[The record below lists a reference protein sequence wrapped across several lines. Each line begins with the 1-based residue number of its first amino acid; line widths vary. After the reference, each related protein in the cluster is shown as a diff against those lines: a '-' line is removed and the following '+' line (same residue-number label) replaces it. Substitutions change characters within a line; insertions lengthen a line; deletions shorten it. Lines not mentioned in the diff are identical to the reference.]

1 MANDWVGIAET
12 TIRDYIREVEVD
24 VMRNRKWLAMLQSRG
39 RVEFNHSGTD
49 MDWKVRYK
57 RAIPKGYADMDTV
70 TFPRRNRHKTASLG
84 WRGYN
89 LSESISKFDR
99 LKNKGVP
106 AIVKLMETKVDT
118 MLEDLEDFFGDQ
130 LYNDGNA
137 TGNEKLI
144 HGIESFMGAGA
155 VLANSP
161 VATPSDSYAGI
172 NTDLGS
178 YGGTWDLSGGTTTW
192 PTGKGTAEYDFY
204 SPLLVSYNN
213 AFWAASTDT
222 WPNTCEEALAYAII
236 KCKKNKGGLA
246 GGPIDMVLLND
257 ELYRQFAEK
266 VRGKERITIVQGG
279 GAGASTLTKL
289 GFGDVINY
297 EGAEVTYEYGVPV
310 ATGYGFN
317 IARMLLASM
326 QPTLFDTQGPI
337 ENEVDKTL
345 RWSIDFMGNLR
356 FHSPR
361 NFFKL
366 FNYG

>member
-1 MANDWVGIAET
+1 
-12 TIRDYIREVEVD
+12 
-24 VMRNRKWLAMLQSRG
+24 
-39 RVEFNHSGTD
+39 
-49 MDWKVRYK
+49 
-57 RAIPKGYADMDTV
+57 
-70 TFPRRNRHKTASLG
+70 
-84 WRGYN
+84 
-89 LSESISKFDR
+89 
-99 LKNKGVP
+99 
-106 AIVKLMETKVDT
+106 
-118 MLEDLEDFFGDQ
+118 
-130 LYNDGNA
+130 
-137 TGNEKLI
+137 
-144 HGIESFMGAGA
+144 
-155 VLANSP
+155 
-161 VATPSDSYAGI
+161 
-172 NTDLGS
+172 
-178 YGGTWDLSGGTTTW
+178 
-192 PTGKGTAEYDFY
+192 
-204 SPLLVSYNN
+204 
-213 AFWAASTDT
+213 
-222 WPNTCEEALAYAII
+222 
-236 KCKKNKGGLA
+236 
-246 GGPIDMVLLND
+246 MVLLND